1 MGALSAL
8 VFVFA
13 QAQNKFAHHACNRAA
28 LRGAMAGPIHTQING
43 KSRIFV
49 SGPDTN
55 LLFALR
61 EELGLT
67 GTKYGCGEG
76 QCGACTV
83 LLNGAPRR
91 SCQLSVSD
99 AAGKS
104 ILTIEGFEQNGQL
117 HPVQQAFLDQG
128 AFQCAYC
135 TSGMIVSSVALLQKN
150 QNPSEPE
157 IVQALQGNICRCG
170 THPRIV
176 AAVQQA
182 AKAMQVGTT
191 HGKNSQ

>member
-1 MGALSAL
+1 
-8 VFVFA
+8 
-13 QAQNKFAHHACNRAA
+13 
-28 LRGAMAGPIHTQING
+28 MAGAIHTQING
-43 KSRIFV
+43 KSRTFQ
-49 SGPDTN
+49 SDPQTT

-76 QCGACTV
+76 QCGACTI

-91 SCQLSVSD
+91 SCQLSVAD
-99 AAGKS
+99 AAGKA
-104 ILTIEGFEQNGQL
+104 IVTIEGFEQNGQL
-117 HPVQQAFLDQG
+117 HHVQQAFLEQG

-150 QNPSEPE
+150 PNPNETE

-182 AKAMQVGTT
+182 AKAM
-191 HGKNSQ
+191 HGSTAR

>member
-1 MGALSAL
+1 MLAGQPL

-13 QAQNKFAHHACNRAA
+13 EAQTKRELRACNSTRCVEDH
-28 LRGAMAGPIHTQING
+28 MAGPIHTQING
-43 KSRIFV
+43 KSRIFA
-49 SGPDTN
+49 SDPETT
-55 LLFALR
+55 LLFAIR

-76 QCGACTV
+76 QCGACSI
-83 LLNGAPRR
+83 LLNGTPRR
-91 SCQLSVSD
+91 SCQLSVRD
-99 AAGKS
+99 ADGKS

-150 QNPSEPE
+150 PNPTEPE

-170 THPRIV
+170 THPRII

-182 AKAMQVGTT
+182 AKAM
-191 HGKNSQ
+191 HGAKS